1 MEKFFKMSTKES
13 KHGSTLENHA
23 AGPKNRKQGC
33 SESLKMQQKDMAV
46 LSIPTKSWAAQHEV
60 GSLWMPIICFQDSLI
75 IQHSL
80 LGARQCT
87 LQRDFFF
94 FNFPPDDLSDMAEG
108 VICESLVVAS
118 TMFLI
123 YFSDG
128 YHPLGLV
135 PWQQF
140 P

>member
-1 MEKFFKMSTKES
+1 MEKFFKMSKKES

-33 SESLKMQQKDMAV
+33 SESRKMQQKDMAV
-46 LSIPTKSWAAQHEV
+46 LSIPTKSWAAQHAA

-80 LGARQCT
+80 LGAGQCT

-94 FNFPPDDLSDMAEG
+94 FSLDDLSNMAEG
-108 VICESLVVAS
+108 VIYESLVVAS

-123 YFSDG
+123 YFSGG